1 VHFPHCPLIT
11 GTRFALVAVLLAAAW
26 AGDVGAAAKTVCTIT
41 VNSPDERETLRR
53 ALPPGDFQF
62 VELVERGRA
71 DWLASACRQRIQCDV
86 LIISGHFDDGSE
98 FYSDRLD
105 ARESLPVDEM
115 ERIACSDTCPGLF
128 SQLKEVYLFG
138 CNTLNA
144 GARQSASA
152 EIGRSLS
159 RSGRTPAEAERLV
172 RELNELHAQSNRDR
186 MRSIFKDVP
195 VIYGFSGK
203 APLGPAAATVLD
215 RYIQTGAAAEFG
227 SGRVSTTLLNLFAP
241 ASMTVAGGVRDEE
254 PLAAYRQDAC
264 HFSDD
269 RLSAAR
275 KLAFV
280 RQILQRDMAEVR
292 MFLDAIE
299 SYVGSLSAQERQT
312 SSVAA
317 ALDEIAGD
325 QAARARYLEFA
336 RDADEPLVRARMID
350 VAHKLGWLSST
361 EQRAEFIRMIGER
374 IAANAAGS
382 TEVDLV
388 CTRNANGELDDARQ
402 RLQLAAAQADKLA
415 NAAVLA
421 CLGSAEDR
429 VRTLRG
435 LTSPRYDDVE
445 IAQVYM
451 RHRPIADVA
460 ELRTVT
466 KGIAHMDA
474 SPAQVR
480 ALDALAGLRLSD
492 PPSLDMLTR
501 LYPHAKTV
509 DVQRAIAGILIRSDY
524 HALVIPEITRTLR
537 QYRLKSPD
545 GPDLIDVLIR
555 RLQAS

>member
-1 VHFPHCPLIT
+1 MT
-11 GTRFALVAVLLAAAW
+11 AGMRFALVGVLLAVAW

-53 ALPPGDFQF
+53 ALPPGDFEF

-86 LIISGHFDDGSE
+86 LVISGHFDDGSE

-105 ARESLPVDEM
+105 VRESLPVDEM
-115 ERIACSDTCPGLF
+115 ERISCSETCPGLF
-128 SQLKEVYLFG
+128 SRLKEVYLFG

-152 EIGRSLS
+152 EIGRSLA

-172 RELNELHAQSNRDR
+172 GELNDLHARSNRDR

-215 RYIQTGAAAEFG
+215 RYVQSGTAAEFG
-227 SGRVSTTLLNLFAP
+227 SGRVSTTLLSLFAP
-241 ASMTVAGGVRDEE
+241 ASMTVAGGVRDAE

-280 RQILQRDMAEVR
+280 REILQREMAEVR

-350 VAHKLGWLSST
+350 VAHNLGWLSST

-388 CTRNANGELDDARQ
+388 CARNANGELDDARQ
-402 RLQLAAAQADKLA
+402 RLLLTAAQADKTA

-421 CLGSAEDR
+421 CLGSAEAR
-429 VRTLRG
+429 ARTLRA
-435 LTSPRYDDVE
+435 LTSPSYDDVE

-509 DVQRAIAGILIRSDY
+509 NVQRAIAGILIRSDY
-524 HALVIPEITRTLR
+524 HALAIPEITHTLR

>member
-1 VHFPHCPLIT
+1 MNT
-11 GTRFALVAVLLAAAW
+11 GMRFALVTVLLALAW
-26 AGDVGAAAKTVCTIT
+26 AGDVRAAAKTVCTIT

-53 ALPPGDFQF
+53 ALPPGDFEF
-62 VELVERGRA
+62 VELVQRGRA

-105 ARESLPVDEM
+105 VRESLPVDEM
-115 ERIACSDTCPGLF
+115 ERIACSETCPGLF

-152 EIGRSLS
+152 EIGRSLA

-172 RELNELHAQSNRDR
+172 SELNERHARSNRDR

-215 RYIQTGAAAEFG
+215 RYVQSGASAEFG
-227 SGRVSTTLLNLFAP
+227 SGRASTALLTLFAP
-241 ASMTVAGGVRDEE
+241 ASMTVAGGVSDAE

-280 RQILQRDMAEVR
+280 REILQRDMAEVR

-299 SYVGSLSAQERQT
+299 SYVGSLSLQERQT
-312 SSVAA
+312 PSVAA
-317 ALDEIAGD
+317 VLDEIAGD

-336 RDADEPLVRARMID
+336 HDADEPLVRARMID
-350 VAHKLGWLSST
+350 VAHNVGWLSST

-388 CTRNANGELDDARQ
+388 CARNANGELDDARQ
-402 RLQLAAAQADKLA
+402 RLLLTAAQADKTA

-421 CLGSAEDR
+421 CLGSAEAR
-429 VRTLRG
+429 ARTLRG

-460 ELRTVT
+460 ELRAVT
-466 KGIAHMDA
+466 RGIAHMDA

-480 ALDALAGLRLSD
+480 ALDTLAGLRLSD
-492 PPSLDMLTR
+492 RPSLDMLTH

-509 DVQRAIAGILIRSDY
+509 NVQRAIAGILIRSDY
-524 HALVIPEITRTLR
+524 HALAIPEITHTLR